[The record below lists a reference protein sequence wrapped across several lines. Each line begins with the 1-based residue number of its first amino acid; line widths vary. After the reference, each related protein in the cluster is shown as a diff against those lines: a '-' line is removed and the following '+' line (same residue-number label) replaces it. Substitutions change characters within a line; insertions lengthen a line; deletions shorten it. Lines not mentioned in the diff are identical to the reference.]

1 TATRRRAGA
10 WATGH
15 RTRASVGGIRRAGQF
30 DHGRVSP
37 RRSTGG
43 AAPGH
48 LASVEDDSFDETLR
62 VVWQVEVGAR
72 THESSAPPSLEPD
85 QRLDDPETLDAFL
98 DAVRWGALTSADKSL
113 LQAPFRSGIDIEDYQ
128 LDPLVRALGMPR
140 ANLLVVDEVHSCAPT
155 GRGRY
160 ATDSLRTKA
169 IRELAPHCEHR
180 LFLSATPHNGYQE
193 SFTALLEL
201 LDDQRFA
208 RGVPPDAAQ
217 LRRVMVRRLKSE
229 LPPDFAGRP
238 RFPRRVVVRLGVAYT
253 DQER

>member
-1 TATRRRAGA
+1 MQDKFGLEFRILDTELVRGLRRER
-10 WATGH
+10 
-15 RTRASVGGIRRAGQF
+15 GIRVNPF
-30 DHGRVSP
+30 IHYP
-37 RRSTGG
+37 RLIMSVDWLKRDRPMRLLRDVLPKGT
-43 AAPGH
+43 PG
-48 LASVEDDSFDETLR
+48 L
-62 VVWQVEVGAR
+62 
-72 THESSAPPSLEPD
+72 
-85 QRLDDPETLDAFL
+85 
-98 DAVRWGALTSADKSL
+98 
-113 LQAPFRSGIDIEDYQ
+113 
-128 LDPLVRALGMPR
+128 PR
-140 ANLLVVDEVHSCAPT
+140 AFDLLVVDEVHSCAPT

-238 RFPRRVVVRLGVAYT
+238 RFSRRVVVPLEVGISAYS
-253 DQER
+253 DENSAPMAM